1 MSFDLDKDLTDD
13 FNEIVSGK
21 KGKKKVKDPTDFEF
35 SEKNA
40 ATLDLGFDES
50 IGKDPIEE
58 GGKRFS
64 GIGSGKKSGKKKK
77 EDSDNIG
84 DFF

>member
-1 MSFDLDKDLTDD
+1 MSFDIDKDLTDD

-21 KGKKKVKDPTDFEF
+21 KGKKKDPKDPTDFEF

-58 GGKRFS
+58 GGKRFA

-77 EDSDNIG
+77 EG

>member
-13 FNEIVSGK
+13 FNEIVT
-21 KGKKKVKDPTDFEF
+21 GKKKKKDPIDFEF

-58 GGKRFS
+58 GGKSFA
-64 GIGSGKKSGKKKK
+64 GLGSGKKSSKKKK
-77 EDSDNIG
+77 KADDNIG

>member
-21 KGKKKVKDPTDFEF
+21 KGKKKDPTDFEF

-40 ATLDLGFDES
+40 ATLDLGFDDS

-58 GGKRFS
+58 GGKRFA
-64 GIGSGKKSGKKKK
+64 GIGSDKKKK
-77 EDSDNIG
+77 KG
-84 DFF
+84 GFF

>member
-13 FNEIVSGK
+13 FNEIVTGK
-21 KGKKKVKDPTDFEF
+21 KGKKKDPIDFEF

-40 ATLDLGFDES
+40 STLDLGFDES

-58 GGKRFS
+58 GGKSFA
-64 GIGSGKKSGKKKK
+64 GIGSGKKSKKKK
-77 EDSDNIG
+77 G
-84 DFF
+84 GFF

>member
-21 KGKKKVKDPTDFEF
+21 KGKKKASKDPTDFEF

-58 GGKRFS
+58 GGKSFA
-64 GIGSGKKSGKKKK
+64 GIGSGKKKKKAD
-77 EDSDNIG
+77 DSGVG

>member
-21 KGKKKVKDPTDFEF
+21 KKGKRKDPIDFDF

-40 ATLDLGFDES
+40 ATLDLGFDDTV
-50 IGKDPIEE
+50 GKDPIEE
-58 GGKRFS
+58 GGKSFAD
-64 GIGSGKKSGKKKK
+64 IGSGKKKKKGK
-77 EDSDNIG
+77 GE